1 MHIYLEISI
10 PASNK
15 DKQEQILAF
24 IADLPFE
31 AFEETDE
38 TLLAYVRK
46 DMWSSESENSL
57 TDILKS
63 LQADYTIREV
73 QQENWNTSWESNF
86 EPVNIEPNLCRIYA
100 PFHEK
105 SSSYKYQIMIQPK
118 MAFGTGHHAT
128 TRSMIRAMLEYN
140 MMDKNVI
147 DVGTGTGILAILAL
161 KRGASNV
168 VATDI
173 DPIAIENAIENE
185 KCNHLNQIKWMTG
198 ELKDLQLPT
207 DSFDVVIANIQL
219 NVLKNDAEEIFR
231 LTRPMGL
238 VFLSG
243 VLSKDQKELLETYHN
258 AGFELDRIHEDSGW
272 ICAVMRRFTR

>member
-10 PASNK
+10 PASGK
-15 DKQEQILAF
+15 DQQEQILAF

-31 AFEETDE
+31 AFEETE
-38 TLLAYVRK
+38 GALLAYVRK
-46 DMWSSESENSL
+46 DMWSTEWEKSL
-57 TDILKS
+57 VDILQS
-63 LQADYTIREV
+63 LNADYSIREV

-86 EPVNIEPNLCRIYA
+86 EPVHIEPNLCRIYA

-128 TRSMIRAMLEYN
+128 TKSMIRAMLEYN
-140 MMDKNVI
+140 MTDKSVI
-147 DVGTGTGILAILAL
+147 DLGTGTGILAILAL
-161 KRGASNV
+161 KRGASSV
-168 VATDI
+168 IATDI

-198 ELKDLQLPT
+198 ELKEFQLPT
-207 DSFDVVIANIQL
+207 DTFDVIIANIQL

-231 LTRPMGL
+231 ITRPMGL

-243 VLSKDQKELLETYHN
+243 VLSKDQKELLDAYHQV
-258 AGFELDRIHEDSGW
+258 GFELDRIHEDSGW
-272 ICAVMRRFTR
+272 ICAVLRRFSR